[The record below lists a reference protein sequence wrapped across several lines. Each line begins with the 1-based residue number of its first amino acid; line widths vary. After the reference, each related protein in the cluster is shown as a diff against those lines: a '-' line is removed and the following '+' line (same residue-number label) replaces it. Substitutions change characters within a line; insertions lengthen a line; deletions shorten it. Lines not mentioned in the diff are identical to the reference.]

1 MKNQLILFMILISLS
16 SCKFYFRESRQLSD
30 DYKYLNN
37 NDFARKYFSL
47 YDIRKG
53 NCLESG
59 RVYRMEQNNF
69 TFKYIVFSKD
79 NWVYDSPIMST
90 DISDNLKLDRNA
102 FYTVID
108 SIIKIEWI
116 AQSTGSVYTMINE
129 GVIKNDTIFL
139 LKEYTGKGN
148 AQKEIIRLIKPNY
161 NYRYYN
167 IYDDVYIYKYDSLR

>member
-1 MKNQLILFMILISLS
+1 
-16 SCKFYFRESRQLSD
+16 
-30 DYKYLNN
+30 
-37 NDFARKYFSL
+37 
-47 YDIRKG
+47 
-53 NCLESG
+53 
-59 RVYRMEQNNF
+59 MEQNNF